1 MNDNHLIVQYNQ
13 MKKSEEPII
22 FKYITYKDNSDI
34 LDESQK
40 LKLVLLL
47 ANDNKKVII
56 YERPMIID
64 ILKNKYNDL
73 FEYISI

>member
-1 MNDNHLIVQYNQ
+1 
-13 MKKSEEPII
+13 MKNAEEPII

-40 LKLVLLL
+40 LKLALLL

-56 YERPMIID
+56 YERQMIID
-64 ILKNKYNDL
+64 ILKKKYNNL
-73 FEYISI
+73 FEYIII